1 MSLHPEKIGAIPE
14 ETARIAKACFP
25 KGNRYIRLRETLGTI
40 FEDSEFADL
49 FPARGKPAEAP
60 WRLGL
65 VCLVQYMEDL
75 TDRQAA
81 DAVRSRLDIKYL
93 LGLELTDPGFDFSV
107 LSEFRTRL
115 VEHQAEQRLFELLVE
130 KLSEQGYLKKR
141 GSQRT
146 DSTHVLAAVH
156 RYHRVELLPETL
168 RAALNELAEQDPGWL
183 QQWVPV
189 DWFKRYDRRIEESRL
204 SLKKEEQEPFLEQVG
219 RDGSQLLSMLYQ
231 EDAPSLLSRLPQ
243 VQLLRQ
249 IWVQHYFWEEG
260 HLRLRNKDNLPPA
273 HLTLRSPYDPQAHI
287 GRKGAFSWYGY
298 KVHLSETCDPE
309 YPHLITCVQTTDATA
324 TDMKQTQL
332 VHEELKRRQLLPQT
346 HLVDAGYVDA
356 GAIVESRELYGVELL
371 GPVSR
376 NNQWQAKAGK
386 GYDQSGFALDFET
399 QTATC
404 PQGHQSVHW
413 LERTDQHGHPNLL
426 IRFDQKT
433 CRECPCRS
441 LCTRAQNKPRL
452 LTIRSKEE
460 FLQLQRT
467 RELQETEP
475 FQATYAMRSGIEGT
489 HSQGVRA
496 LGLRQSHYIG
506 LQKTSLQHILI
517 AAAINLI
524 RVDNFIAGGKTE
536 KTRTSHFAALAPK
549 EAA

>member
-1 MSLHPEKIGAIPE
+1 MSLHPEKIGTVPE
-14 ETARIAKACFP
+14 ETARVAKASFP
-25 KGNRYIRLRETLGTI
+25 KGNRYIRLREALGTI
-40 FEDSEFADL
+40 FDDSEFADL
-49 FPARGKPAEAP
+49 FPQRGQPAEAP

-81 DAVRSRLDIKYL
+81 DAVRSRMDIKYL

-115 VEHQAEQRLFELLVE
+115 VEHQAEHRLFELLVE

-168 RAALNELAEQDPGWL
+168 RAALNELAAHAPEWL

-189 DWFKRYDRRIEESRL
+189 DWFKRYERRIEESRL
-204 SLKKEEQEPFLEQVG
+204 SLKKEEQEEFLEQVG
-219 RDGSQLLSMLYQ
+219 RDGSQLLSMLYR
-231 EDAPSLLSRLPQ
+231 EEAPVLLSHLPQ
-243 VQLLRQ
+243 VQILRQ
-249 IWVQHYFWEEG
+249 IWIQHYFWEEG
-260 HLRLRNKDNLPPA
+260 HLRLRNKDSLPPA
-273 HLTLRSPYDPQAHI
+273 HLTVRSPYDPQAHI
-287 GRKGAFSWYGY
+287 GRKGGFSWYGY

-324 TDMKQTQL
+324 TDMKQTQQ
-332 VHEELKRRQLLPQT
+332 VHEELARRNLLPQT

-356 GAIVESRELYGVELL
+356 GALVESRELYGVELL

-386 GYDQSGFALDFET
+386 GYDQSGFDVDFAARE
-399 QTATC
+399 ATC
-404 PQGHQSVHW
+404 PQGHKSVHW
-413 LERTDQHGHPNLL
+413 REITDQHGHPNLY
-426 IRFDQKT
+426 IRFAEKT
-433 CRECPCRS
+433 CRECPSRP
-441 LCTRAQNKPRL
+441 LCTHAQGKPRR
-452 LTIRSKEE
+452 LTIRSQEE
-460 FLQLQRT
+460 FLQLKRT
-467 RELQETEP
+467 RKQQETEE
-475 FQATYAMRSGIEGT
+475 FRVTYALRAGIEGT

-496 LGLRQSHYIG
+496 LGLRQARYLG
-506 LQKTSLQHILI
+506 LQKASLQHALI
-517 AAAINLI
+517 AAAMNLL
-524 RVDNFIAGGKTE
+524 RLDNFIAGEKTE
-536 KTRTSHFAALAPK
+536 KTRISHFAALAPR